1 MRVRSS
7 TARVLSRRREQGP
20 AVGASNHSGRTAM
33 NLYAPPHL
41 RCPAC
46 RRMVPFDPY
55 VEIIGELA
63 VLDCPHCSGVR
74 VDLAIEQ
81 VLARN

>member
-1 MRVRSS
+1 MRIHSP
-7 TARVLSRRREQGP
+7 VLI
-20 AVGASNHSGRTAM
+20 
-33 NLYAPPHL
+33 

-46 RRMVPFDPY
+46 RRLVPFDPH
-55 VEIIGELA
+55 VEVVGELCL
-63 VLDCPHCSGVR
+63 LDCPDCSGVR

>member
-1 MRVRSS
+1 
-7 TARVLSRRREQGP
+7 
-20 AVGASNHSGRTAM
+20 M

-55 VEIIGELA
+55 VEIIGEMA